1 MNLVIIFI
9 FGLIVTGIAVSA
21 GFLVGISEKN
31 DPDHNRNP

>member
-9 FGLIVTGIAVSA
+9 FGLFVTGIAISA
-21 GFLVGISEKN
+21 GVLVGISEKN